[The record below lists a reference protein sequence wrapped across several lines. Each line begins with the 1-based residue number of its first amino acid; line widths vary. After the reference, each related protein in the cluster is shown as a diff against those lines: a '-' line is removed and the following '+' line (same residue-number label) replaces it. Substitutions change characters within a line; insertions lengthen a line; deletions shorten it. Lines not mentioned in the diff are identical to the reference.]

1 MSENNNMKIWD
12 KVQETD
18 PKFTKPEG
26 NSGRTSINGTYMF
39 KKATEIFGPVGI
51 GWGYEIDEERFDN
64 CAPFKDPVTQEVIYS
79 QSHTIKLKFW
89 YKQDDQKGEL
99 PSFGH
104 TKYRY
109 LTRGANPYVVVDEEA
124 PKKSLTDAI
133 KKALSMLGF
142 SSDVFMGEYDDHEYV
157 NELGRKS
164 LIEHADDKDAE
175 KLRQVT
181 EYREWVISELRS
193 YGMVDDPAPLK
204 LVYTGH
210 MKNAKRRGSEWAAKQ
225 FNDTYKARLKE
236 IEKCK

>member
-1 MSENNNMKIWD
+1 MDNNMKIWD
-12 KVQETD
+12 QVQETD

-51 GWGYEIDEERFDN
+51 GWGYEIAEERFDD
-64 CAPFKDPVTQEVIYS
+64 CAPFKDPVTQEIIYS

-89 YKQDDQKGEL
+89 YKQDDQKGEI

-142 SSDVFMGEYDDHEYV
+142 SGDVFMGEYDNREYV
-157 NELGRKS
+157 EELGRKS
-164 LIEHADDKDAE
+164 LVDHADDKDAE
-175 KLRQVT
+175 KLRQAK
-181 EYREWVISELRS
+181 EYQEWLSNELKT
-193 YGMVDDPAPLK
+193 YALIDDLKPLK
-204 LVYTGH
+204 TVYTGH
-210 MKNAKRRGSEWAAKQ
+210 MRKASRRHDSEGQSQLTK
-225 FNDTYKARLKE
+225 TYENRIKE
-236 IEKCK
+236 IQECK